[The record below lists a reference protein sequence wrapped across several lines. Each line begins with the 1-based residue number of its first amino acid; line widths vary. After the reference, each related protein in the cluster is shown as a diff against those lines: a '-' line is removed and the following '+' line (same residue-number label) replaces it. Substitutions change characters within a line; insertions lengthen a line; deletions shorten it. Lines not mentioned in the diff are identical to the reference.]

1 MAYSRPYTVLEKL
14 TVRKHSSVISDRPC
28 SAILKMRPC
37 RSPSCWNSVKV
48 SWKSSRLAEPCTVHP
63 CRSLFFFRIIVPRMA
78 RFGSLPN
85 QSKFYQIAT
94 SVILVFLF
102 FQLAKLQLQLVLS
115 VFLKEKKVEPFSQPK
130 SQHARTRHMIWG
142 QRHPREAHPSPPPQ
156 PPHKKTILISSH
168 HQWFTIKMDSE
179 ALATKR
185 ENIGAVNGE
194 RRLNM
199 MRDWA
204 RSSKWPPL

>member
-48 SWKSSRLAEPCTVHP
+48 SWKSSGLAEPCTVHP

-130 SQHARTRHMIWG
+130 SQHARPDIWFEDNG
-142 QRHPREAHPSPPPQ
+142 IRAKRIPPP
-156 PPHKKTILISSH
+156 PPTPTHKNDTNKQSSPMIH
-168 HQWFTIKMDSE
+168 HK
-179 ALATKR
+179 
-185 ENIGAVNGE
+185 NG
-194 RRLNM
+194 
-199 MRDWA
+199 
-204 RSSKWPPL
+204 